1 MQFTHTLLT
10 RCHQSHNRATE
21 RLLQRLQIHLNF
33 VVLGNV
39 EHIDGHDH
47 RHAHFNELRRQVKVT
62 FQVGG
67 INDVDH
73 CLRFIRK
80 DVVAG
85 DAFVLAGS
93 RSRRNGI
100 NAGKVNDLYVVAFK
114 TVTSRLLVDG
124 DARPVADFLF
134 GAGQGIKKRCLAAIR
149 IADNTDDVFHIAIPN
164 LVQAHFHNG
173 GFVLSNADEAASHSN
188 LHRIPQRS
196 HAHHF
201 KRCPGCCAEHQ
212 QTPTV
217 FRRLFVIADNRPL
230 GSGGKFL

>member
-39 EHIDGHDH
+39 EHIDGNDH
-47 RHAHFNELRRQVKVT
+47 RHTHFDELGRQIKVA

-73 CLRFIRK
+73 RLRFIRE
-80 DVVAG
+80 DVVTCN
-85 DAFVLAGS
+85 AFVFAGS
-93 RSRRNGI
+93 RCRRNGI
-100 NAGKVNDLYVVAFK
+100 NAGKVNNLYVVAFK
-114 TVTSRLLVDG
+114 AIPAGFLIDG
-124 DARPVADFLF
+124 YARPVADFLF
-134 GAGQGIKKRCLAAIR
+134 GARQGIKKRCLAAIR

-164 LVQAHFHNG
+164 SVQTHFHNG
-173 GFVLSNADEAASHSN
+173 GFVLSNADEAAAHAN
-188 LHRIPQRS
+188 LHRIPQRR

-217 FRRLFVIADNRPL
+217 FRRPFVIADNRPL